1 MAGGLFSPSAD
12 GRPKPTP
19 PKNLRIFN
27 TLATDQRCAMMRM
40 LSAIL
45 LFVCVANIGRAQH
58 ADTLQQQIIN
68 EAARAFDLA
77 FQDPYAAQKIAKRM
91 LAKSEEIGDE
101 LAAANAYNSLGWS
114 YFHLGE
120 LDSAIVQLQHA
131 KALFAVKARPKEVI
145 QVAINLSE
153 VYLRRSGY
161 QAALTLVLEAD
172 SVNQLLGDAALQ
184 TDLYRQFAILYRE
197 LGSFDKAT
205 SYFLLAMD
213 GFLEQ
218 DDLFRYVNTGI
229 SLSILYRK
237 KNQWSESLNL
247 LQNLDE
253 RSNLSALSD
262 YQRAMVNE
270 NLGETYF
277 GMGDYANALLHFE
290 KAYDLFDKLA
300 LGGDLAYEALNI
312 GKSHRQLG
320 NWDAAERY
328 LLQADQLTDSLAL
341 INYSYEVAMELSS
354 LYALKNQWE
363 RAYAYSEEARI
374 LFDSLNLQ
382 EQVRFSRELSE
393 KFENDKKEHEITLL
407 NTRNALNESKRKKTL
422 IGVYLLIAVSL
433 ASLWIAL
440 LLRSRIQ
447 LSKKLEHERK
457 QNRIAG
463 DIEDERMLNQFVV
476 SLFGKHTVSDLLT
489 ALTQS
494 TVSHFGFWGGW
505 VYTPNSSGDALVV
518 HARADRQGLFL
529 DGKTAQPTTQGA
541 AGRAFTTGKSV
552 LEQRPREGSGIA
564 ELAVPVRVN
573 GKVFAVA
580 HVEDATGT
588 RVTERQLRLLER
600 AAAVCS
606 ERISKLITEEKLRLH
621 IARDLHDE
629 LGSTLTSISILSK
642 LATNEADPK
651 QATYLQKI
659 HTYSGHM
666 MESMSDII
674 WAINPSHDSMH
685 EALLRMKE
693 YAVDLIESAGMTCE
707 FNVHGH
713 VESNTLSAEERK
725 YIYLIF
731 REAVHNA
738 VKYSKAQ
745 NISIEIAQSES
756 SFSFTVEDDGV
767 GFDLDQTVYG
777 NGIHNIYDRAKAIH
791 AVVQI
796 KTTKGSGT
804 VVELVKPTTLPE

>member
-1 MAGGLFSPSAD
+1 MNKGF
-12 GRPKPTP
+12 
-19 PKNLRIFN
+19 
-27 TLATDQRCAMMRM
+27 
-40 LSAIL
+40 LSFL
-45 LFVCVANIGRAQH
+45 LFVCVASSSVAQH
-58 ADTLQQQIIN
+58 NDTLQQSIIRQS
-68 EAARAFDLA
+68 ASAFEMA
-77 FQDPYAAQKIAKRM
+77 FQDPYAAGEISKQLVAQ
-91 LAKSEEIGDE
+91 SEKIGDE

-120 LDSAIVQLQHA
+120 LDSAIIKLSRA
-131 KALFAVKARPKEVI
+131 KTLFGTNARTKEVI
-145 QVAINLSE
+145 QVSINLSE
-153 VYLRRSGY
+153 VYLRKSSY
-161 QAALTLVLEAD
+161 QSALTFILEAD
-172 SVNQLLGDAALQ
+172 SINQTLGDRALQ

-197 LGSFDKAT
+197 LGSYDKAT

-218 DDLFRYVNTGI
+218 GDVFRYVNTGV

-237 KNQWSESLNL
+237 KTQWNESLNL
-247 LQNLDE
+247 LQKLDV
-253 RSNLSALSD
+253 SNDEYTLSD
-262 YQRAMVNE
+262 YQTAMVNE
-270 NLGETYF
+270 NIGETYF
-277 GMGDYANALLHFE
+277 GMEDFQNALLHFD
-290 KAYDLFDKLA
+290 KAYQLFSSLA
-300 LGGDLAYEALNI
+300 LDGDVAYEAMNV
-312 GKSHRQLG
+312 GKSHRKLG
-320 NWDAAERY
+320 QWDEAERY
-328 LLQADQLTDSLAL
+328 LLQAHQLADSLEL
-341 INYSYEVAMELSS
+341 TNYSHEVAMELSS
-354 LYALKNQWE
+354 LYASKNQWE
-363 RAYAYSEEARI
+363 RAYSFSEEARI

-393 KFENDKKEHEITLL
+393 KFENDKKEHEIALL

-422 IGVYLLIAVSL
+422 IGVYLLIAVSI

-440 LLRSRIQ
+440 LMRSRIQ

-463 DIEDERMLNQFVV
+463 DIEDERTLNQFVV

-494 TVSHFGFWGGW
+494 TVSHFGFLGGW
-505 VYTPNSSGDALVV
+505 VYTPNTSGDALIV

-541 AGRAFTTGKSV
+541 AGRAYTTGTSV
-552 LEQRPREGSGIA
+552 LEQQPNTEGGTS

-580 HVEDATGT
+580 HVEDATAT
-588 RVTERQLRLLER
+588 RVTERQLRLMER

-651 QATYLQKI
+651 QHTYLDKI
-659 HTYSGHM
+659 HAYSGNM

-674 WAINPSHDSMH
+674 WAINPSHDSLQ

-693 YAVDLIESAGMTCE
+693 YAVDLIESAGMTCT
-707 FNVHGH
+707 FNVQGSA
-713 VESNTLSAEERK
+713 ESNTLSAEERK

-731 REAVHNA
+731 RESVHNA
-738 VKYSKAQ
+738 VKYSRAQ
-745 NISIEIAQSES
+745 HIAIEIAQNES

-791 AVVQI
+791 AVVKI
-796 KTTKGSGT
+796 KTAKGSGT
-804 VVELVKPTTLPE
+804 AVHLVKQTISASSV